1 MRPGVV
7 HLVGQ
12 NTDGDVV
19 GGSGLLLSERHVLT
33 AAHVLRDMTI
43 DSKVGLPPPM
53 GVGTV
58 DSEPPSTRVLKIQVH
73 DRYDVGVVEI
83 EKRKPIP
90 RSLQGLAFRDPEWGD
105 IVTVLGYPPIPKA
118 ADAPLT
124 VQTGEIVNPCV
135 RSYDGAEWLLFSA
148 TARPGNSGGP
158 IVANDGRLIG
168 LVSGNLEI
176 DRTQYATP
184 FHAGVPTG
192 AIAIATALT
201 ELGYVSLLPIEDWS
215 RAEDHCE

>member
-19 GGSGLLLSERHVLT
+19 GGSSLLLSERHVLTAARHVLT

-58 DSEPPSTRVLKIQVH
+58 DSEPPSTRVLKIEVH

-118 ADAPLT
+118 ADAPLS

-135 RSYDGAEWLLFSA
+135 RSYDGTEWLLFSA

-158 IVANDGRLIG
+158 LLPTTGDLSASYR
-168 LVSGNLEI
+168 EI
-176 DRTQYATP
+176 WK
-184 FHAGVPTG
+184 
-192 AIAIATALT
+192 LT
-201 ELGYVSLLPIEDWS
+201 EPNTRHPFMPEYL
-215 RAEDHCE
+215 RAPSPSPPP